1 MLGRYDRCLLTSE
14 HGRMRTYFVPKVGAA
29 DKPQLVALQEW
40 ADSLAKGMVVAFV
53 ADQADVHMEG
63 VYWLAQLLDV
73 AFPATAAMAH
83 TSDVF
88 KEGWLLVRARWY
100 KFEPDAKHPKGWRGY
115 SLLAEER
122 LLVIGTS
129 MLRLKDI
136 KFESQPRRALR
147 PAPRAPPPPP
157 AAPPPP
163 PAAPPAAAG
172 RGRGRGRGRARGAQ
186 GRGSALSGGRGGGA
200 ARQMIRHELSWLGA
214 DTHNLIM
221 ACVRAE
227 PPERVTHPEG
237 CRCAVH
243 S

>member
-1 MLGRYDRCLLTSE
+1 
-14 HGRMRTYFVPKVGAA
+14 MRTYFVPKVGAA

-147 PAPRAPPPPP
+147 TGASRAAPAASSAAPAASSAASSSRPRAW
-157 AAPPPP
+157 AWAW
-163 PAAPPAAAG
+163 AC
-172 RGRGRGRGRARGAQ
+172 ARCTGARLSTQRRQ
-186 GRGSALSGGRGGGA
+186 GRRGCTP
-200 ARQMIRHELSWLGA
+200 
-214 DTHNLIM
+214 DD
-221 ACVRAE
+221 
-227 PPERVTHPEG
+227 PP
-237 CRCAVH
+237 
-243 S
+243 